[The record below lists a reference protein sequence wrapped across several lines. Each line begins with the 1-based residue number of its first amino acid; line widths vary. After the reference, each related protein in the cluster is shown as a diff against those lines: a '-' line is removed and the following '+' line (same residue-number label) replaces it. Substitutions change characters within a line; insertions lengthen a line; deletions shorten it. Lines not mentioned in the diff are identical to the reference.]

1 MFATLQ
7 RTCCCNACVCCQQ
20 IVPGAGEPNF
30 DSLEANPYETKK
42 QRREGEVHAL
52 LDKVHKAAVA
62 CVIFCVAPL
71 TL

>member
-1 MFATLQ
+1 M
-7 RTCCCNACVCCQQ
+7 
-20 IVPGAGEPNF
+20 PGAGEPNF

-62 CVIFCVAPL
+62 LLVCFTPL
-71 TL
+71 ICDVSCTSSFAAATKHDHAGPE